1 MLDFAYE
8 AEQGILLIHYFCA
21 CKATSVALCSEVKL
35 FATTYCEQQSLYR
48 SAVGGDLVATAN
60 IQARI
65 ICLTPVVCLRGGE
78 RVICLAP
85 SLFRGPL
92 EVFRT

>member
-60 IQARI
+60 IASTYDM
-65 ICLTPVVCLRGGE
+65 LDASG
-78 RVICLAP
+78 
-85 SLFRGPL
+85 
-92 EVFRT
+92 VFKGRRASHLPRPIPI